1 MLPFEFNVDGPPVS
15 QQARRRE
22 RLTAW
27 TMYVRAKAQE
37 AWPKDTP
44 AVEQDICIEI
54 THFFEGAPADV
65 DNIPKP
71 ILDGIKGVVYVDDRQ
86 VADLVCRRR
95 PLGGPHRVDPV
106 SARLAEGLA
115 EGREF
120 LHIRVI
126 AASNEG

>member
-15 QQARRRE
+15 QQARRAE
-22 RLTAW
+22 RLAAW
-27 TMYVRAKAQE
+27 RMSVRGRALE

-44 AVEQDICIEI
+44 AVEQEITIEI

-71 ILDGIKGVVYVDDRQ
+71 ILDALKGVVYVDDRQ
-86 VADLVCRRR
+86 VTDLVCRRR
-95 PLGGPHRVDPV
+95 RLGGPHKVDPV
-106 SARLAEGLA
+106 SAQLAEGLA

-120 LHIRVI
+120 LHIRI
-126 AASNEG
+126 AAASNEG